1 MKKIINNRLS
11 VILVLLVTICA
22 GTFFQACEGN
32 EEEMLMPEVSYIR
45 ITAPAKS
52 DSLVAHA
59 YMGNNIAIIG
69 QNLGHV
75 DEIWFND
82 QLAALNPNLVTNS
95 SIIVQVPQ
103 VIPTTV
109 TNLMYLINS
118 NKVDTLRYSFGVDV
132 PAPQLDRLV
141 CEYVETGG
149 TAVIQGN
156 YFVDN
161 PGTPLQV
168 FFPGNIEGTVKSI
181 SIDEVEVTVPEGVGA
196 GPIQVKT
203 IYGSTRSSFY
213 FRDDRNMVVNFDNL
227 TAAGGWRSGII
238 GNSDPAPVSGN
249 YVRFRGSLP
258 AGDPINWP
266 WADEDHFSFNMWP
279 QANGRA
285 DAPFYT
291 GEIKDALVK
300 FEVNVLDPWESCALQ
315 MIFTPYSVTGTN
327 SYIADLTFP
336 RGLWIPWK
344 GTGTYKTN
352 GWTTVT
358 LPLSDFIYTPGGAV
372 CANAFTNDMLR
383 GLTFVVYNGGVVGTA
398 CNPHICIDNIR
409 VVPK

>member
-11 VILVLLVTICA
+11 VIIVLLLTICA

-32 EEEMLMPEVSYIR
+32 EEDMLMPEISYIR
-45 ITAPAKS
+45 VTEPAKS

-59 YMGNNIAIIG
+59 VMGNNIAIIG
-69 QNLGHV
+69 KNLGHV

-82 QLAALNPNLVTNS
+82 QRAGLNPNLVTNS

-109 TNLMYLINS
+109 TNFMYLINS
-118 NKVDTLRYSFGVDV
+118 NKVDTLKYMFGVDV

-156 YFVDN
+156 FFVDN
-161 PGTPLQV
+161 TGTPLQV
-168 FFPGNIEGTVKSI
+168 FFPGNIPGEVTSL
-181 SIDEVEVTVPEGVGA
+181 SIDEIKVTVPEGVGA

-203 IYGSTRSSFY
+203 IYGATRSSFY

-227 TAAGGWRSGII
+227 TAAGGWRSGVI
-238 GNSDPAPVSGN
+238 GNSNPAPVSGN
-249 YVRFRGSLP
+249 YVRFSGAM
-258 AGDPINWP
+258 AGGAGVTWN
-266 WADEDHFSFNMWP
+266 EDGFSFDLWP
-279 QANGRA
+279 QANGRP

-291 GEIKDALVK
+291 GEIKDAVIK
-300 FEVNVLDPWESCALQ
+300 FEVNVVAPWESAALQ
-315 MIFTPYSVTGTN
+315 MIFTPYSVTGQN
-327 SYIADLTFP
+327 SYIADASVP
-336 RGLWIPWK
+336 RGLWIPWQA
-344 GTGTYKTN
+344 TGTFKTD
-352 GWTTVT
+352 GWITVSF
-358 LPLSDFIYTPGGAV
+358 PLSDFNKTPDGSV
-372 CANAFTNDMLR
+372 CANKLTDAMLR
-383 GLTFVVYNGGVVGTA
+383 GLTFFVYNGGVAGKD